1 MTAAAGLRNRPV
13 AGDSEVGPVG
23 GLAGDAGR
31 SAWAGRSA
39 VDTRP
44 VRRAAPTRPR
54 PACPAR
60 GLVTAPASRG
70 LRTARPAG
78 LRVPAPAVR
87 RAAMARPAGRPS
99 RLAGL
104 VAAATVT
111 LTVVGGLGWMGQA
124 AGPGV
129 PAETAVVRVGAGE
142 TVWDV
147 AHRVAPQSDQRA
159 VVERIRQLNGMVGS
173 AIEPGQQL
181 QVPDG
186 R

>member
-1 MTAAAGLRNRPV
+1 MTAAAGLRSRPA
-13 AGDSEVGPVG
+13 AGDSEVGSAG

-31 SAWAGRSA
+31 SA
-39 VDTRP
+39 VDTRS

-54 PACPAR
+54 PACPPR

-70 LRTARPAG
+70 LRPAG
-78 LRVPAPAVR
+78 LRVLGPALRSAAV
-87 RAAMARPAGRPS
+87 ARPAGRPS

-124 AGPGV
+124 ADPRV
-129 PAETAVVRVGAGE
+129 PAGTAVVRVGAGE

-147 AHRVAPQSDQRA
+147 AHRVAPQFDQRA
-159 VVERIRQLNGMVGS
+159 VVERIRQLNGIMGS

>member
-1 MTAAAGLRNRPV
+1 MTAAAGLRNRPA
-13 AGDSEVGPVG
+13 AGDSEVGPAG

-31 SAWAGRSA
+31 SA
-39 VDTRP
+39 VDTRS
-44 VRRAAPTRPR
+44 VRRSASTRPR
-54 PACPAR
+54 SARPAR
-60 GLVTAPASRG
+60 GSVAAPASQG
-70 LRTARPAG
+70 LRTARSAG
-78 LRVPAPAVR
+78 VRVPAPAVR
-87 RAAMARPAGRPS
+87 GADAVWPAGRPG

-104 VAAATVT
+104 VVAATLT

-129 PAETAVVRVGAGE
+129 PAETAVARVGAGE
-142 TVWDV
+142 TIWDV

-159 VVERIRQLNGMVGS
+159 VVERIRLLNGMVGS

-181 QVPDG
+181 RVPDG